1 MVYQVKLEKFEGP
14 LDLLLNLIEEQ
25 KLDVTQVSLAKV
37 ADQYLE
43 YLKKKDDITLEN
55 LADFLSVAS
64 KLILIKSKALLPL
77 LEFSDED
84 EQDVKDLEQK
94 LLEYKKFKD
103 ASKKLKNIS
112 ERERT
117 CFSRDSFLEITPIF
131 YPPENVN
138 AYDLK
143 KTFAFIL
150 NQIPLIEKLEQEMI
164 REVITLEEKINHLQG
179 VIKEK
184 MEASFSE
191 IASSAKDKIEV
202 IISFLAMLELVKQRI
217 IEVEQGEIFQEI
229 KIRHR
234 ITDNPQPT
242 THN

>member
-1 MVYQVKLEKFEGP
+1 MYNIKLDQFEGP

-37 ADQYLE
+37 AGQYLE
-43 YLKKKDDITLEN
+43 YLKKKDNITLEN
-55 LADFLSVAS
+55 LADFLSVAA

-77 LEFSDED
+77 LEFSDEE
-84 EQDVKDLEQK
+84 EQEVKDLEQK
-94 LLEYKKFKD
+94 ILEYKKFKD
-103 ASKKLKNIS
+103 AAKKLKNIS
-112 ERERT
+112 ERGKT

-138 AYDLK
+138 GHDLK
-143 KTFAFIL
+143 KTFSFIL

-164 REVITLEEKINHLQG
+164 REVITLEEKINHLRG

-191 IASSAKDKIEV
+191 IASSAKDKIDV

-217 IEVEQGEIFQEI
+217 IEVEQSGLFHDI
-229 KIRHR
+229 KIKNLRDK
-234 ITDNPQPT
+234 I
-242 THN
+242 